1 MDLLSRLAPG
11 FVFLGKYEF
20 LRLLG
25 RGGMGEVWKAR
36 HIALGSEYA
45 IKFMTL
51 QGGNEAEFA
60 ARFQHEAKTAHTV
73 ESPYI
78 VKVIDFGIEDRVP
91 YLVMNFHEGR
101 DLDEVLHS
109 RGVLPIVEAVRY
121 VLQVSE
127 GLAAAHA
134 KGVTHRDIKPANL
147 FWCDVVDPAKPGAG
161 RGLVRILDFG
171 IASGTNRTMTAGM
184 IGSPQYMPPE
194 QVTDGKLADARS
206 DIYALAATLFQLTTG
221 RTLFDGESIQELLF
235 KVVGQEAPRADAVVR
250 GYPSGL
256 ADVLAR
262 ALSKKQADRFASM
275 GEFAAALAP
284 FAEADANHYALA
296 ATAYGLPTAPQRFV
310 SPAPAV
316 SSPPLREATWRPEPG
331 ELPLLRAVPP
341 SETVGPV
348 AGVPH
353 HSDRTPLWKF
363 VAADVAV
370 VAAVVA
376 GFALRAPSLPP
387 DQARTD
393 AGPGPAPVDAAPSTA
408 PLDAA
413 SSPAPLDAGF
423 VPIPLPSISGDP
435 TPVVKM
441 RPQTPKPQPP
451 LPAKPPCVKGLRDY
465 GGGRIEICTKN

>member
-20 LRLLG
+20 LKLLG

-36 HIALGSEYA
+36 HIELGSEYA

-51 QGGNEAEFA
+51 QGGGEAEYA
-60 ARFQHEAKTAHTV
+60 ARFKHEAKTAHTV

-91 YLVMNFHEGR
+91 YLVMNFHDGR
-101 DLDEVLHS
+101 DLEEVLKA
-109 RGVLPIVEAVRY
+109 RGVLPIAEAVRY

-147 FWCDVVDPAKPGAG
+147 FWSDVVDPAKPGAG

-171 IASGTNRTMTAGM
+171 IATGTNRTLTAGM

-206 DIYALAATLFQLTTG
+206 DIYALAATLFHLTTG

-235 KVVGQEAPRADAVVR
+235 KVLGQEAPRADAVVR
-250 GYPSGL
+250 GYPTGL

-262 ALSKKQADRFASM
+262 ALLKKQADRFASM

-310 SPAPAV
+310 SPAPPV
-316 SSPPLREATWRPEPG
+316 SSPPLREATWRPEPA
-331 ELPLLRAVPP
+331 ELPQLRATPA

-353 HSDRTPLWKF
+353 RSDRTPLWKF
-363 VAADVAV
+363 AAAGGAV

-376 GFALRAPSLPP
+376 GFALRAPSPP
-387 DQARTD
+387 PGERSTD
-393 AGPGPAPVDAAPSTA
+393 AGPALVDAAPSTA
-408 PLDAA
+408 PI
-413 SSPAPLDAGF
+413 DAGF
-423 VPIPLPSISGDP
+423 VPIPVP
-435 TPVVKM
+435 TPTGSFPVPVPTPSTRRE
-441 RPQTPKPQPP
+441 RPPPTAKPQPS
-451 LPAKPPCVKGLRDY
+451 LPPCVKGLRDY
-465 GGGRIEICTKN
+465 GGGRIEICTNK

>member
-20 LRLLG
+20 LKLLG

-45 IKFMTL
+45 IKFMTIK
-51 QGGNEAEFA
+51 GGNEAEFA

-101 DLDEVLHS
+101 DLEEVLKA
-109 RGVLPIVEAVRY
+109 RGVLPIAEAVRY
-121 VLQVSE
+121 ALQVSE

-171 IASGTNRTMTAGM
+171 IASGTNRTLTAGS
-184 IGSPQYMPPE
+184 IGSPHYMPPE
-194 QVTDGKLADARS
+194 QLSNVKLADARS

-221 RTLFDGESIQELLF
+221 RMLFDGESVQELF
-235 KVVGQEAPRADAVVR
+235 YQMVNQEAPRADAVVR

-262 ALSKKQADRFASM
+262 ALLKKQADRFASM

-296 ATAYGLPTAPQRFV
+296 ATAYGLPAAPQRFV

-316 SSPPLREATWRPEPG
+316 SSPPLREATWRPEPA

-363 VAADVAV
+363 AAAAGAV

-376 GFALRAPSLPP
+376 GFALRSPSLPP
-387 DQARTD
+387 GQASTD
-393 AGPGPAPVDAAPSTA
+393 AGPDPAPVDAASSLA
-408 PLDAA
+408 PI
-413 SSPAPLDAGF
+413 DAGF
-423 VPIPLPSISGDP
+423 VPIPVP
-435 TPVVKM
+435 TPPGSFPVPVPTPSTRRE
-441 RPQTPKPQPP
+441 RPPPTPKPQPVS
-451 LPAKPPCVKGLRDY
+451 AGKPPCVKGLRDY
-465 GGGRIEICTKN
+465 GGGRIEICTNK

>member
-1 MDLLSRLAPG
+1 MDLLSRLKPG

-20 LRLLG
+20 IKLLG

-36 HIALGSEYA
+36 HIELGSEYA

-51 QGGNEAEFA
+51 QGGGEAEYA
-60 ARFQHEAKTAHTV
+60 ARFKHEARTAHTV

-101 DLDEVLHS
+101 DLEDVLQT
-109 RGVLPIVEAVRY
+109 RGVLPIAEAVRY
-121 VLQVSE
+121 GLQVSE

-147 FWCDVVDPAKPGAG
+147 FWCDVVDPAKPGSG

-171 IASGTNRTMTAGM
+171 IATGTNRTMDAGM

-194 QVTDGKLADARS
+194 QVTDGKMADARS
-206 DIYALAATLFQLTTG
+206 DIYALAATIFHLTTG
-221 RTLFDGESIQELLF
+221 RTLFEGESIQELLF
-235 KVVGQEAPRADAVVR
+235 KVVGQEAPRADVVVR
-250 GYPSGL
+250 GYPPGL
-256 ADVLAR
+256 AAVLAR

-296 ATAYGLPTAPQRFV
+296 ATAYGLPSAPQRFV
-310 SPAPAV
+310 SPAPAA
-316 SSPPLREATWRPEPG
+316 SPPPREATWRPEPG

-341 SETVGPV
+341 NETVGPV

-363 VAADVAV
+363 AAAGGAV

-376 GFALRAPSLPP
+376 GVSLRAPSVPAPALV
-387 DQARTD
+387 D
-393 AGPGPAPVDAAPSTA
+393 AAPAPVDAAPT
-408 PLDAA
+408 LVDAA
-413 SSPAPLDAGF
+413 PNPMDAGLVPMPSESFTVRIPVPPKRLDAG
-423 VPIPLPSISGDP
+423 VPLTS
-435 TPVVKM
+435 
-441 RPQTPKPQPP
+441 KPQPAQ
-451 LPAKPPCVKGLRDY
+451 PARPPCVKGLRDY
-465 GGGRIEICTKN
+465 GGGRIEICTGK